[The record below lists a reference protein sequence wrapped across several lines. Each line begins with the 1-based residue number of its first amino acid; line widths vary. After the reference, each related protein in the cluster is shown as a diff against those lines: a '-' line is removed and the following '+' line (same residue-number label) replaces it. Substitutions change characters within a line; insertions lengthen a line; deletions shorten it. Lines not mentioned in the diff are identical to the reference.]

1 MNQRRNLLKGLL
13 WSSLLLLLI
22 LDAKTAFTGA
32 SAGVQ
37 TCLKTIIPSV
47 LPFIFIGGFL
57 CAACSTISCP
67 LIEKWLKIPR
77 YSLGY
82 LLTGLICG
90 YPVGAKTLQEAY
102 RSGQIDRT
110 TASRMCC
117 FCNNPGPAFIIGV
130 LSSVLS
136 SWKISL
142 VIWLIQILS
151 AVITGILLPGNAVA
165 NDTRTSTSEIHMHLQ
180 MKNTLSAVA
189 NICGWVILFKAI
201 LSYMD
206 IWVMPYLPKLA
217 QCLLAGFLE
226 LANGLCM
233 LSLIESD
240 ALQLIVATAM
250 LSFGGMCVYF
260 QSRSLAPELV
270 DKHYILYKIL
280 QSLIAICLSMIAG
293 YFLYG
298 LERPLMAATPLPLS
312 AAAVMIAVLYLN
324 KKMVAFSR

>member
-1 MNQRRNLLKGLL
+1 MNQRKNLLTGLL
-13 WSSLLLLLI
+13 WSSLLLVLI
-22 LDAKTAFTGA
+22 FDAKTAFTGA

-37 TCLKTIIPSV
+37 LCLKTIVPSV
-47 LPFIFIGGFL
+47 IPFIFIGGFL
-57 CAACSTISCP
+57 CAAWSTISCP
-67 LIEKWLKIPR
+67 LIEKSLKIPP
-77 YSLGY
+77 YSLRY

-110 TASRMCC
+110 SAARMCC

-151 AVITGILLPGNAVA
+151 AIITGILLPGNAVA
-165 NDTRTSTSEIHMHLQ
+165 NDTTTNTSEIHMHLH

-189 NICGWVILFKAI
+189 NICGWVILFKVI

-206 IWVMPYLPKLA
+206 IWVMPYIQKLT
-217 QCLLAGFLE
+217 QCLLAGSLE

-233 LSLIESD
+233 LPLIESD
-240 ALQLIVATAM
+240 ALQLIVATTM

-260 QSRSLAPELV
+260 QSKSLAPELV
-270 DKHYILYKIL
+270 GKHYILCKIL
-280 QSLIAICLSMIAG
+280 QSLISISLSMIAG
-293 YFLYG
+293 YFLYD
-298 LERPLMAATPLPLS
+298 LEQPLMAAIPLLFT
-312 AAAVMIAVLYLN
+312 AAAVVIAVLYFN

>member
-1 MNQRRNLLKGLL
+1 MNQRKNLLTGLL

-22 LDAKTAFTGA
+22 LDSRTALTAA
-32 SAGVQ
+32 SAGIQ
-37 TCLKTIIPSV
+37 LCLKTLIPSV
-47 LPFIFIGGFL
+47 FPFIFIGGFL
-57 CAACSTISCP
+57 CAAISTISCP
-67 LIEKWLKIPR
+67 LIEECLKIPR
-77 YSLGY
+77 YGFGY

-102 RSGQIDRT
+102 RSGQIDRA

-117 FCNNPGPAFIIGV
+117 FCNNAGPAFIIGV
-130 LSSVLS
+130 LSSVFS
-136 SWKISL
+136 SWKVSMI
-142 VIWLIQILS
+142 IWFIQILS
-151 AVITGILLPGNAVA
+151 AVITGILLPNST
-165 NDTRTSTSEIHMHLQ
+165 DTDFPVQSTSDINMHLQ
-180 MKNTLSAVA
+180 MKNTLGAVA
-189 NICGWVILFKAI
+189 SICGWVILFKVI

-206 IWVMPYLPKLA
+206 IWIMPSLPKLT

-240 ALQLIVATAM
+240 ALRFIVATAM

-260 QSRSLAPELV
+260 QTKSLAPELV
-270 DKHYILYKIL
+270 GKHYILCKIL
-280 QSLIAICLSMIAG
+280 QNLIAIGLSMVAG

-298 LERPLMAATPLPLS
+298 LEQPILTASPLLITATVIL
-312 AAAVMIAVLYLN
+312 VLLLYFN